1 MNQNER
7 KAFQEVNESYTMA
20 EAIAEAQ
27 RCLHC
32 KVPQCKKGC
41 PISNDIPDWVHELSK
56 GNMGNAISIIRTKSN
71 LPAVCGR
78 VCAHEKQCEGNCVLG
93 KKGQPLNIG
102 KLERFVADFDSENA
116 LTHENIVEKTRGKVA
131 VIGAGPSGITV
142 AGDLSRMGF
151 AVEIFEMEAQC
162 GGVLRYGI
170 PEYRLPK
177 EVVAR
182 EIRYIEKMGVVI
194 HRKTHVGVEI
204 TVDTLFAQGFDAV
217 FIGTGLSK
225 PKSLE
230 IPIWQNGRCIS
241 EGEGATKC
249 ADLKRIRLA
258 THFLR
263 RVELISEGFMK
274 REELPVDKG
283 ARVFVIGC
291 GNTAM
296 DASRTALRIGAS
308 EVDIIYHKGIDSM
321 SALRAEYDDAV
332 KEGVR
337 FNWWSSIQ
345 EIHVDDNLDIT
356 EIVLETKEADKEPV
370 RRTLPANNIIMAIGA
385 TPATKIVRTTSG
397 LDNDEHN
404 FLITREVPYGMTTR
418 KGVFAGGDVVGR
430 QATVV
435 HAMQDA
441 KLVAEGIAQY
451 VDAVKLIAAIEE

>member
-1 MNQNER
+1 MNQN
-7 KAFQEVNESYTMA
+7 KPFQEENESYTMF
-20 EAIAEAQ
+20 EAIQEAQ

-41 PISNDIPDWVHELSK
+41 PISNDIPDWIHELSK
-56 GNMGNAISIIRTKSN
+56 GNMGNAISIIRAKSN

-78 VCAHEKQCEGNCVLG
+78 VCAHEKQCEGACVLG
-93 KKGQPLNIG
+93 KKDRPVNIG
-102 KLERFVADFDSENA
+102 KLERFVADFDSENE
-116 LTHENIVEKTRGKVA
+116 LTHEDIAEKSRGRVA
-131 VIGAGPSGITV
+131 IIGAGPSGITV
-142 AGDLSRMGF
+142 AGDLSREGF

-194 HRKTHVGVEI
+194 HRNTHVGVEI
-204 TVDTLFAQGFDAV
+204 TVDSLFAQGFDAV

-230 IPIWQNGRCIS
+230 IPIYQNGRCIS
-241 EGEGATKC
+241 EGENATKC
-249 ADLKRIRLA
+249 RDLKRIRLA

-263 RVELISEGFMK
+263 RVELISEGFMQ
-274 REELPVDKG
+274 RDELPVDVG
-283 ARVFVIGC
+283 ARVFVVGC

-308 EVDIIYHKGIDSM
+308 RVDVIYNRGIDTM
-321 SALRAEYDDAV
+321 SALHAEYDDAV
-332 KEGVR
+332 SEGVH
-337 FNWWSSIQ
+337 FNWWSSIA
-345 EIHVDDNLDIT
+345 EVHIDERMDIT
-356 EIVLETKEADKEPV
+356 EIVLETQEPDKAPV
-370 RRTLPANNIIMAIGA
+370 RQTLPASNIIFAIGA

-397 LDNDEHN
+397 LENDDHN
-404 FLITREVPYGMTTR
+404 FLITRDVPYGMTTR

-441 KLVAEGIAQY
+441 KMVAQGIAQY
-451 VDAVKLIAAIEE
+451 VDAVKLMRIINL

>member
-1 MNQNER
+1 MKFTE
-7 KAFQEVNESYTMA
+7 EINESYTMA
-20 EAIAEAQ
+20 EAIKEAQ
-27 RCLHC
+27 RCLQC

-41 PISNDIPDWVHELSK
+41 PISNDIPDWIHELKK
-56 GNMGNAISIIRTKSN
+56 GNLGNAISIIRTKSN

-78 VCAHEKQCEGNCVLG
+78 VCAHEKQCEGGCVLG
-93 KKGQPLNIG
+93 KKGEPVNIG
-102 KLERFVADFDSENA
+102 KLERFVADFDSENQ
-116 LTHENIVEKTRGKVA
+116 LTHEDVAEKVRGRVA

-194 HRKTHVGVEI
+194 HRNTHVGVEI
-204 TVDTLFAQGFDAV
+204 TIDSLFAQGFDAI
-217 FIGTGLSK
+217 FIGTGLGK

-230 IPIWQNGRCIS
+230 IPIWQHGRLIS
-241 EGEGATKC
+241 EGEEGVKC
-249 ADLKRIRLA
+249 GQLKRIRMA

-263 RVELISEGFMK
+263 RVELISEGYMK
-274 REELPVDKG
+274 RDELPVDDG

-308 EVDIIYHKGIDSM
+308 SVDVIYNRGIDTM

-332 KEGVR
+332 KEGVH
-337 FNWWSSIQ
+337 FNWWSAIT

-356 EIVLETKEADKEPV
+356 EIVLETTEPDKAPV
-370 RRTLPANNIIMAIGA
+370 RQTLPANNIIMAIGA
-385 TPATKIVRTTSG
+385 TPNTKIVRTTSG
-397 LDNDEHN
+397 LQNDDRK
-404 FLITREVPYGMTTR
+404 FLVTRELPYGMTTR
-418 KGVFAGGDVVGR
+418 TGVFAGGDVANR

-441 KLVAEGIAQY
+441 KKVAQGIAQY
-451 VDAVKLIAAIEE
+451 VDAVKLMKTINLYDNK

>member
-1 MNQNER
+1 MKFKE
-7 KAFQEVNESYTMA
+7 EINESYTML
-20 EAIAEAQ
+20 EAIREAQ
-27 RCLHC
+27 RCLQC

-41 PISNDIPDWVHELSK
+41 PISNDIPDWIHELKK
-56 GNMGNAISIIRTKSN
+56 GNMGNAISIIRAKSN

-78 VCAHEKQCEGNCVLG
+78 VCAHEKQCEGACVLG
-93 KKGQPLNIG
+93 KKGEAVNIG
-102 KLERFVADFDSENA
+102 KLERFVADFDSENQ
-116 LTHENIVEKTRGKVA
+116 LTHEDVAEKTRGKVA

-151 AVEIFEMEAQC
+151 AVEVFEMEAQC

-204 TVDTLFAQGFDAV
+204 TVDSLFQQGFDAI
-217 FIGTGLSK
+217 FIGPGLSK

-230 IPIWQNGRCIS
+230 IPIYRDGRLIS
-241 EGEGATKC
+241 EGEAPVKC
-249 ADLKRIRLA
+249 SDLRRIRLA

-274 REELPVDKG
+274 REEVYVDEG
-283 ARVFVIGC
+283 ARVFVIGG

-308 EVDIIYHKGIDSM
+308 QVDVIFNQGIDTM

-332 KEGVR
+332 KEGVH
-337 FNWWSSIQ
+337 FNWWGAIS

-356 EIVLETKEADKEPV
+356 EIVLETTEPGKEPV
-370 RRTLPANNIIMAIGA
+370 RQTLPANNIIMAIGA

-404 FLITREVPYGMTTR
+404 FLITRELPYGMTTR

-441 KLVAEGIAQY
+441 KKVAMGIAQY
-451 VDAVKLIAAIEE
+451 IDAVKLMKAINMN

>member
-1 MNQNER
+1 MLN
-7 KAFQEVNESYTMA
+7 EVNESYTMA
-20 EAIAEAQ
+20 EAIQEAQ

-41 PISNDIPDWVHELSK
+41 PISNDIPDWIHELKK
-56 GNMGNAISIIRTKSN
+56 GNLGNAISIIRAKSN

-78 VCAHEKQCEGNCVLG
+78 VCGHEKQCEGSCVLG
-93 KKGQPLNIG
+93 KKGEAVHIG
-102 KLERFVADFDSENA
+102 KLERFIADFDSENE
-116 LTHENIVEKTRGKVA
+116 LTHEDIAEKTRGKVA

-151 AVEIFEMEAQC
+151 AVEVFEMEQQC
-162 GGVLRYGI
+162 GGMLRYGI

-182 EIRYIEKMGVVI
+182 EIRYIEKMGVII
-194 HRKTHVGVEI
+194 HRGFHIG
-204 TVDTLFAQGFDAV
+204 VDTTIDDLFAQGFDAI
-217 FIGTGLSK
+217 FIGTGTSK

-230 IPIWQNGRCIS
+230 IPIYQNGKLMP
-241 EGEGATKC
+241 ELKC

-263 RVELISEGFMK
+263 RIELISEGFMA
-274 REELPVDKG
+274 RNEIPVDEG
-283 ARVFVIGC
+283 ARVWIIGC

-296 DASRTALRIGAS
+296 DASRSALRIGAS
-308 EVDIIYHKGIDSM
+308 KVDVIYHKGIDTM
-321 SALRAEYDDAV
+321 SALMAEYDDAV
-332 KEGVR
+332 KEGVH
-337 FNWWSSIQ
+337 FNWWSAIK

-356 EIVLETKEADKEPV
+356 EIVLETKEPDKEPV
-370 RRTLPANNIIMAIGA
+370 VQTLPADNIIMAIGA
-385 TPATKIVRTTSG
+385 TPHTKIVRTTSG
-397 LDNDEHN
+397 LENDEHKY
-404 FLITREVPYGMTTR
+404 LITRDVPYGMTTR

-441 KLVAEGIAQY
+441 KKVAEGIAQY
-451 VDAVKLIAAIEE
+451 VDAVKLMQAINLS